1 MRGVRYALRR
11 LKKTPF
17 VTVVAIVSLA
27 LGIGANT
34 AIFSLF
40 DQMLLRAM
48 PVEEPERLVNL
59 SAPGPNPGSQSCNQ
73 SGSCQELW
81 SYPMFRDLQREQ
93 RSFTDIAAHRLFGVN
108 LSGTGQTTSGQGLL
122 VSGSYF
128 PVLRVRPALGRLL
141 GPGDDERMGA
151 HPVAVL
157 GYDYWQNRLGADGS
171 ILNETIM
178 VNGQPLTVVGVTERG
193 FRGTTLGARPDV
205 YVPMAMREQMS
216 PFFEG
221 WEGRRT
227 YRVYLFARLRP
238 GVDPARAEAEINAVY
253 GPIIEEVE
261 VPLQQAMTEQQMERF
276 RTKKVVLEPGAQG
289 QSSMHEESRTPLRL
303 LMGITAVVLLIAC
316 ANIANLLLVRGAGRA
331 QEMAIRG
338 SLGASRGQML
348 RQLLVES
355 ILLAVLGGLASLIV
369 ARWTLAAIAAGL
381 PPEAVSTLEL
391 SLSPRMIAFT
401 AMLSLGTG
409 VLFGMYPALHSTR
422 PDLAA
427 MLKSSLG
434 QPSGARAAQRFRNGL
449 VTAQIALSMTL
460 LVAAGLFIKSLSN
473 ISRVDL
479 GLNPENVVMF
489 RVSPELNGY
498 EGDRSADLFIEL
510 EERLAALPGVTEAS
524 ADRVGVLGG
533 NSWGTDVAVEGFD
546 WEPGVDA
553 NARMNWVGPD
563 YFSTLGIPL
572 VTGREFEDSDGD
584 GAPEVVVVNEAFT
597 RKFSLGGSEAVGKW
611 MSQHLRAANDA
622 DELNLQIVGVVQD
635 AKYADVKDEAPPLFF
650 LPYRQDRD
658 IGSMA
663 FYARTAV
670 DPTEIM
676 RRITP
681 LVSEMDPDL
690 PVDDLRTLQAQVREN
705 VSIDRI
711 ISVLSAA
718 FAVLATILA
727 AVGLYGVLAYTVTQR
742 TREIGLRMALGAG
755 SASVRGMVLKQVGR
769 MVVVGGLIGVVA
781 AIGLGRAA
789 QSLLFGMEGADAA
802 VVGGVTVLLG
812 LVGLGAGYVPAL
824 RASRVD
830 PMQALRYE

>member
-11 LKKTPF
+11 LGKTPF
-17 VTVVAIVSLA
+17 VTIVAVVSLA

-48 PVEEPERLVNL
+48 PVQEPERLVNL

-93 RSFTDIAAHRLFGVN
+93 RSFTDVAAHRLFGVN
-108 LSGTGQTTSGQGLL
+108 LSGTGQTTSGQGVL

-128 PVLRVRPALGRLL
+128 PVLGVRPALGRLL

-151 HPVAVL
+151 HPIAVL
-157 GYDYWQNRLGADGS
+157 GYDYWQNRLGADRS
-171 ILNETIM
+171 VLNATII

-216 PFFEG
+216 PFFTG
-221 WEGRRT
+221 WDDRRT

-238 GVDPARAEAEINAVY
+238 GVDPDQAEAEINAVY
-253 GPIIEEVE
+253 APIIQEVE

-276 RTKKVVLEPGAQG
+276 RTKKVVVAPGARG
-289 QSSMHEESRTPLRL
+289 QSQIHEESRTPLRL

-316 ANIANLLLVRGAGRA
+316 ANIANLLLARGAGRK

-355 ILLAVLGGLASLIV
+355 VLLAVLGGLVSLVV
-369 ARWTLAAIAAGL
+369 AHWTLAAIAAGL

-391 SLSPRMIAFT
+391 SLSPQMIGFT

-422 PDLAA
+422 PDLAV

-498 EGDRSADLFIEL
+498 EGDRSADLFIGL
-510 EERLAALPGVTEAS
+510 EERLAALPGVTGAS

-572 VTGREFEDSDGD
+572 VAGREFEPSDGD

-597 RKFSLGGSEAVGKW
+597 RKFGLGGAEAIGKW
-611 MSQHLRAANDA
+611 MSQHLSAG

-635 AKYADVKDEAPPLFF
+635 AKYADVKDEAPALFF
-650 LPYRQDRD
+650 LPYRQDRG
-658 IGSMA
+658 IGSMT

-681 LVSEMDPDL
+681 LVGELDPDL
-690 PVDDLRTLQAQVREN
+690 PVDDLRTLQEQVREN

-718 FAVLATILA
+718 FAALATVLA

-755 SASVRGMVLKQVGR
+755 SANVRGMVLRQVAR
-769 MVVVGGLIGVVA
+769 MVVIGGVIGVIA

-789 QSLLFGMEGADAA
+789 QSLLFGMEGLDVV
-802 VVGGVTVLLG
+802 VVGSVTVLLG
-812 LVGLGAGYVPAL
+812 VVGLGAGYVPAL